1 MVHLW
6 LRLDHIVL
14 DGAPRISPLWVSC
27 YQDEDM
33 AAWWHLGHFAWP
45 NLKFPVCY
53 DTIFFESIKVGK
65 IKKLAVMAHP
75 NKLGRQVLQRYA
87 SFVAV
92 RWSRRLEE

>member
-1 MVHLW
+1 M
-6 LRLDHIVL
+6 I
-14 DGAPRISPLWVSC
+14 P
-27 YQDEDM
+27 
-33 AAWWHLGHFAWP
+33 F
-45 NLKFPVCY
+45 
-53 DTIFFESIKVGK
+53 FFESIKVGK